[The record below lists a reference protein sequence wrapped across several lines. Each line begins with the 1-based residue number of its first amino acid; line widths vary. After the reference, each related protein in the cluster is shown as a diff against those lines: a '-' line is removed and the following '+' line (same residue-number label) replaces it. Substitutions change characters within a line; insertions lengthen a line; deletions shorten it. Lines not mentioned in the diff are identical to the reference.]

1 MASGAAPERRP
12 GGLRDPHLIRELM
25 PLWGWFYRHYFRVQ
39 SSGWEHVPA
48 TGQLLLVGSH
58 NGGLA
63 TPDLPMFLY
72 DWFRRFGYGRQ
83 VYGLTHAKAWQTHGA
98 MAQLAERVGAIPF
111 HARNALAVL
120 DQGHSLLV
128 YPGGGNDAFRP
139 HRERGRIRFGGRTG
153 FIRLALWHS
162 LPVVPL
168 IAWGSHDTLVVL
180 EDCYGLMERLHRLGL
195 PWLTGIDPEVF
206 PVYLGLPWGLAL
218 GPLPNIPLPVRI
230 HTRVCAPIHFERS
243 GYAAS
248 RDRDYVQ
255 ACYQRVVVA
264 MQSELDA
271 LAAEAL
277 QAPAGGRR

>member
-1 MASGAAPERRP
+1 MANGVAPDRDP
-12 GGLRDPHLIRELM
+12 GVLRDPQLIRELM

-39 SSGWEHVPA
+39 SSGWEHVPSC
-48 TGQLLLVGSH
+48 GQLMLVGSH

-83 VYGLTHAKAWQTHGA
+83 VYGLAHAKVWQTNAA
-98 MAQLAERVGAIPF
+98 MAQLAARVGAIPF
-111 HARNALAVL
+111 YPRNALAVL

-139 HRERGRIRFGGRTG
+139 HRCRGQIHFSGRTG

-168 IAWGSHDTLVVL
+168 ISWGSHDTLVVL
-180 EDCYGLMERLHRLGL
+180 EDCYSQVERLHRLGL
-195 PWLTGIDPEVF
+195 PWLMGIDPEVF
-206 PVYLGLPWGLAL
+206 PVYLGMPWGLAF
-218 GPLPNIPLPVRI
+218 GPLPNIPLPARI
-230 HTRVCAPIHFERS
+230 HTRVCAAIHFERS

-248 RDRDYVQ
+248 RDRNYVQ
-255 ACYQRVVVA
+255 VCYQQVVLA
-264 MQSELDA
+264 MQEELDL
-271 LAAEAL
+271 LAAEASATP
-277 QAPAGGRR
+277 QGRCP